1 MREEI
6 VVPEGVSVEMHGK
19 ELLVRGPKGELKR
32 IFSFH
37 HLETKVIDNKILMT
51 SEKDN
56 KKVKRVFN
64 TFISHIH
71 NMIRGVQDPYVYK
84 MKIKYVHFPMTV
96 EKQGNFIIIKNFKGE
111 RKDRKARVMPETDV
125 QIMGDEIVITSV
137 NKEYAGQTAANIEN
151 TARIVGY
158 DRRVFQDGIYIT
170 EKAMSSQE
178 ED

>member
-1 MREEI
+1 MKEEI

-19 ELLVRGPKGELKR
+19 ELLVRGPKGELKK

-37 HLETKVIDNKILMT
+37 DMEIKTSGGKIMMS

-64 TFISHIH
+64 TSISHIK

-96 EKQGNFIIIKNFKGE
+96 ERQGEFIIIKNFKGE
-111 RKDRKARVMPETDV
+111 KKDRKAKIMPETEV
-125 QIMGDEIVITSV
+125 QIMGDEIVITSI

-151 TARIVGY
+151 TSKITGY
-158 DRRVFQDGIYIT
+158 DRRVFQDGIYII

-178 ED
+178 DE